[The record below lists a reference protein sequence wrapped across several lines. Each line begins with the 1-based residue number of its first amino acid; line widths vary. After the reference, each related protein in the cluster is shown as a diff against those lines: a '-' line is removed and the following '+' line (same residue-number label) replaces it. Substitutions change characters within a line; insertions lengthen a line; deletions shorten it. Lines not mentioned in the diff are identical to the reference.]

1 MYHKKEMIGHFLVS
15 DCRRSWGQ
23 SYCYWTSHLPAQER
37 KNSALDRMF
46 QLHFDKFTIPARSD
60 ENILEKNEKMLISN
74 SEVFSEPMGKESSVG
89 QIFQQQM
96 PNISNKAPFR
106 ARL

>member
-1 MYHKKEMIGHFLVS
+1 MDTFWYQIAEEVGVRVIVIGRHIYLPKK
-15 DCRRSWGQ
+15 
-23 SYCYWTSHLPAQER
+23 
-37 KNSALDRMF
+37 KNSARDRMF

-96 PNISNKAPFR
+96 PNISNKAQFR